1 MNALIEQYQIGDY
14 LRSKISGFF
23 FKIVNIPAKDY
34 VRLKSMHSV
43 SEFTFHVDELTQGFM
58 KIDIFYVGE
67 LSQKLLSEIKNSLAK
82 NEQFLN
88 QMEKGISLN

>member
-23 FKIVNIPAKDY
+23 FKIVNISAKDY

-43 SEFTFHVDELTQGFM
+43 SEFTFHVDELTQFM

-67 LSQKLLSEIKNSLAK
+67 LSQKLLSEIKDSLAK